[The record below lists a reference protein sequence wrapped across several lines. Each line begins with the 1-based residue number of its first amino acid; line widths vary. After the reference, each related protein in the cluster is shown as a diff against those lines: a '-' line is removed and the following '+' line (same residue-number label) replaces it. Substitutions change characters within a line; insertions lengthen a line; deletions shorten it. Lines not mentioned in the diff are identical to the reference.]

1 MFRVINWGGTLIGW
15 ALICF
20 GVQELVVCTIGVYMV
35 TTGQIQPGQRM
46 FLELLAP
53 EFWEGIEQ
61 LSGGLISL
69 LFGAGSLYL
78 VKMRK
83 TSRLDDIARG
93 KVKA

>member
-1 MFRVINWGGTLIGW
+1 MFRVINWGVTLIGC

-20 GVQELVVCTIGVYMV
+20 GVQELVVSTFGIYMV
-35 TTGQIQPGQRM
+35 TTGQILPGQPM
-46 FLELLAP
+46 FLELIAP

-69 LFGAGSLYL
+69 LFGAGCLYL

-83 TSRLDDIARG
+83 DSRLDDIARG
-93 KVKA
+93 KVNA

>member
-1 MFRVINWGGTLIGW
+1 MFRVINWGGTMIGW
-15 ALICF
+15 ALICL
-20 GVQELVVCTIGVYMV
+20 GVQEVVVCTIGFYMV

-53 EFWEGIEQ
+53 EFWEEIEQ
-61 LSGGLISL
+61 FSGGLISML
-69 LFGAGSLYL
+69 LGIGSLYL

-93 KVKA
+93 KVRA

>member
-1 MFRVINWGGTLIGW
+1 MATTAGKFSLNASGDLRKVR
-15 ALICF
+15 
-20 GVQELVVCTIGVYMV
+20 LVVCTIGIYMV

-46 FLELLAP
+46 FLDLLAP
-53 EFWEGIEQ
+53 EYWEGIEQ

-78 VKMRK
+78 VKMRN